1 MTCVM
6 CEGGAGI
13 SHSDILFISIY
24 AISSGALMDMS
35 MCGWQG
41 EILNLFSC
49 VLYITCDM
57 L

>member
-35 MCGWQG
+35 MGGWQG

-49 VLYITCDM
+49 CI
-57 L
+57 